1 MKYIK
6 QIKEFIPLGEQ
17 EKKDKEAT
25 LKYIEDFE
33 DILTRDNELVH
44 MTASA
49 FIVNKE
55 RTKALMV
62 HHNIFNS
69 WSFAGG
75 HADGKE
81 DLLEIALSEV
91 REETGITNPIPV
103 SENII
108 SIDIL
113 PVLGHFKNNRYI
125 SAHLHISVSYLFE
138 ADENEKLYIK
148 ADENS
153 DVRWLPIDEI
163 NNYSNEVHMKKVYAK
178 IISKIKKEVL

>member
-1 MKYIK
+1 MKYVK
-6 QIKEFIPLGEQ
+6 QIKRFIPQSEQ

-25 LKYIEDFE
+25 LKYIEDFS
-33 DILTRDNELVH
+33 DILTRENELVH

-49 FIVNKE
+49 FVINKDK
-55 RTKALMV
+55 TKALMV

-81 DLLEIALSEV
+81 DLLEIALCEV
-91 REETGITNPIPV
+91 KEETGIQNPRPIGEDIV
-103 SENII
+103 T
-108 SIDIL
+108 IDIL
-113 PVLGHFKNNRYI
+113 PVLGHFKNDKYI

-138 ADENEKLYIK
+138 ADENENLKIK

-153 DVRWLPIDEI
+153 DVKWLPIDEI
-163 NNYSNEVHMKKVYAK
+163 NDYSNEAHMKKVYAK
-178 IISKIKKEVL
+178 IISKIKEGV